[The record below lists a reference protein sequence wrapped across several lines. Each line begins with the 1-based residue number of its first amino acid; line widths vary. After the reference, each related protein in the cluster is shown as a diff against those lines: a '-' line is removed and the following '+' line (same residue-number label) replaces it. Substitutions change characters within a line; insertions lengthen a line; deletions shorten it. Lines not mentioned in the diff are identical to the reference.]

1 MAKRSVFTTVTP
13 LPTGITRETVM
24 ETLRSHV
31 EMIDLNPLVEERHPI
46 KPPPN
51 ATAEEYHCLWYS
63 LTDRVQY
70 LPGGLMSGK
79 VSYTCCFHDLE
90 NGLQTHCY
98 APMGLNI
105 RGKWTLGGSLPGEPV
120 APVEMGAGVPLHG
133 LWLREDVDMKCN
145 IVMTSF
151 VKKTLKKSHSAL
163 VNRLVVK
170 AQLLDRSINNARLN
184 ERTLETPEL
193 ATLQPAS
200 SLLSSSQTPP
210 ASSLLSS
217 SHASTAYSPLSDYDN
232 DSLYA
237 ESEISSPQYKTFAT
251 TNAQPP
257 QTPKVYPPITLQ
269 NPQLRISQ
277 QVHPA
282 LRAGLPPPQANLE
295 HSEKPIYPKYDPSA
309 YPRALDV
316 RREGASSWNDSIH
329 GTGNSNRHTSYQGS
343 VAGMR
348 DDGNRARVGSW
359 QNVARSDMWNSS
371 RPLDPNSQRAA
382 AHYRRASSQSAYR
395 NSPSEQERRDD
406 SGRQDMRNSVV
417 PPPLAY
423 HAELEG

>member
-1 MAKRSVFTTVTP
+1 MSKRTVFTTVTP
-13 LPTGITRETVM
+13 LPAGITRETVM

-120 APVEMGAGVPLHG
+120 APVEMGANVPLHG
-133 LWLREDVDMKCN
+133 LWLREDVDMRCN

-163 VNRLVVK
+163 VDRLVVK
-170 AQLLDRSINNARLN
+170 AQILERSISNARLN
-184 ERTLETPEL
+184 EKALSKSEL
-193 ATLQPAS
+193 ATPRP
-200 SLLSSSQTPP
+200 SLSQT
-210 ASSLLSS
+210 ASCQ
-217 SHASTAYSPLSDYDN
+217 ASTAYSPLSDYDN
-232 DSLYA
+232 NDLYA
-237 ESEISSPQYKTFAT
+237 ESESGSPQYTTFAT
-251 TNAQPP
+251 QHTQLPQLP
-257 QTPKVYPPITLQ
+257 QTPKTYPPIPLQ
-269 NPQLRISQ
+269 SPQLQIS

-282 LRAGLPPPQANLE
+282 ALRVGQPQPQAKPEFN
-295 HSEKPIYPKYDPSA
+295 EKSIYPKYDPSA

-316 RREGASSWNDSIH
+316 RRESASSWNDSIQ
-329 GTGNSNRHTSYQGS
+329 GPESSNGRTSYQSS
-343 VAGMR
+343 V
-348 DDGNRARVGSW
+348 DDNLVRVTSW
-359 QNVARSDMWNSS
+359 QNSTGSNMWNSS
-371 RPLDPNSQRAA
+371 RPLDPGTKAVT
-382 AHYRRASSQSAYR
+382 AHHRSASSQSAYR
-395 NSPSEQERRDD
+395 DPNPVHGHERRDEF
-406 SGRQDMRNSVV
+406 GRQDMRNKVV
-417 PPPLAY
+417 SPPLAY

>member
-1 MAKRSVFTTVTP
+1 MSKRTVFTTVTP
-13 LPTGITRETVM
+13 LPAGITRETVM

-120 APVEMGAGVPLHG
+120 APVEMGVNVPMHG
-133 LWLREDVDMKCN
+133 LWLREDVDMRCN

-163 VNRLVVK
+163 VDRLVVK
-170 AQLLDRSINNARLN
+170 AQILERSISNARLN
-184 ERTLETPEL
+184 EKALKSELTTPR
-193 ATLQPAS
+193 P
-200 SLLSSSQTPP
+200 SLSQTP
-210 ASSLLSS
+210 SSQ
-217 SHASTAYSPLSDYDN
+217 ASTAYSPISDYDN
-232 DSLYA
+232 NDLYA
-237 ESEISSPQYKTFAT
+237 ESEVSSPQYTTFAT
-251 TNAQPP
+251 QQTQLP
-257 QTPKVYPPITLQ
+257 QTPKTYPPITLQ
-269 NPQLRISQ
+269 SPQLQIS

-282 LRAGLPPPQANLE
+282 LRVGQSQPQSQPQAKPEFN
-295 HSEKPIYPKYDPSA
+295 EKSIYPKYDPSA
-309 YPRALDV
+309 YPRALEV
-316 RREGASSWNDSIH
+316 RRESASSWNDSIH
-329 GTGNSNRHTSYQGS
+329 GPGSSNSRTSCQSS
-343 VAGMR
+343 V
-348 DDGNRARVGSW
+348 DDNLVRVTSW
-359 QNVARSDMWNSS
+359 QNSAGSNMWNSS
-371 RPLDPNSQRAA
+371 RPLDPGTKGLATHHRS
-382 AHYRRASSQSAYR
+382 ASSQSAYR
-395 NSPSEQERRDD
+395 NQNQNLVLGYERGDEF
-406 SGRQDMRNSVV
+406 GRQDVRGRVV
-417 PPPLAY
+417 SPPPAY